1 MAGVPIQERHGL
13 FKERKVRNVLR
24 VGPRPRGYSMLGGGA
39 NESVKS
45 HRLILE
51 KRNRGST

>member
-24 VGPRPRGYSMLGGGA
+24 VGPRPRGFSMLGGGA

-45 HRLILE
+45 HSLILE